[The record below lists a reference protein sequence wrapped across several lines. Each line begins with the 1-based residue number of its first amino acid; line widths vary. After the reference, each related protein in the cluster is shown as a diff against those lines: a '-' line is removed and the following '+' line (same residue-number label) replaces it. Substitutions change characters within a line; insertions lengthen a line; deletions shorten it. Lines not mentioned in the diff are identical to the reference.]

1 MNMSTKTM
9 KSLQQSTYKH
19 QLLSDVFSDFNFY
32 KYRSQSNTE
41 QYTPLK
47 GFQIVKLRGPSRVS
61 IQQSQQSIKT
71 VKSIKKRNNSQNS
84 VRIDLFKHVTEMD
97 DYGMHEKLMNLFE
110 IDLKMRKNLEINRM
124 IVQDKQQSS
133 AQLDEIYQEILLMLS
148 NTIER
153 IHQYINANNLERSDL
168 KKAQRRTAIE
178 IEHQLQEFVNMM
190 LTAIAKRDMTLAR
203 LTENAW
209 KLICVAIEMI
219 LQNGKAEQEYIQQ
232 EVLNELQQ
240 EVVHLKQENEDIYH
254 KYMEVSELNNKLTQQ
269 HKQEINILTYQLNMA
284 RVEFNDYKQS
294 QEALGTLEHAT
305 GSLKDVELNLK
316 DTHKILNK
324 IEENISN
331 RDTQLFQTLK
341 SVVQQHKMDKD
352 SQMNKSQ
359 KLINRYQLKSLNTKQ
374 CIIASEYFNHPFVQ
388 YLDLNFEYNQQ
399 DEKCLQQLL
408 VDWFNQECVKP
419 QFGTHP
425 AQQRLEQISTYERKS
440 NAESFIHFLIKNDN
454 LNQLQNCI
462 AYISQNIEMG
472 DLNSLNK
479 VEKYSR
485 QLCIFFGVIF
495 QFDINNIEI
504 DLLTYDR
511 IRFLYSGLMQTNQ
524 EEQTQ
529 NQNKFQWYNF
539 VVQNLSELCAQ
550 IFLDYSEKVANSQQT
565 IAQIL
570 VFILQSESDKRKHQ
584 LKKLIDDFKSVDIEL
599 NLQRERMFK
608 FVKELCSFYNY
619 QYNELQVIQY
629 AQALFDRYIRVYQTG
644 RKRNG
649 LEIGEWISFIQE
661 LQSVLNKLIQIKPHL
676 HHQIFMLE
684 DLQYVNKEFQVHTRT
699 SQIER
704 RESQI
709 RKK

>member
-19 QLLSDVFSDFNFY
+19 QILSDVFSDINFY
-32 KYRSQSNTE
+32 KYRSQSNTD

-47 GFQIVKLRGPSRVS
+47 GFQIVKLRGPSRLSV
-61 IQQSQQSIKT
+61 QQSQQSIKT
-71 VKSIKKRNNSQNS
+71 VKSIKKRNNSQSN
-84 VRIDLFKHVTEMD
+84 VRFDLFKHVMEMD
-97 DYGMHEKLMNLFE
+97 DSEMHEKLINLFE

-133 AQLDEIYQEILLMLS
+133 AQIDEIYQEILLMLS

-153 IHQYINANNLERSDL
+153 IHQYINANNLERSNL
-168 KKAQRRTAIE
+168 KKAHRRTAVE
-178 IEHQLQEFVNMM
+178 IEHQMQEFINMM

-203 LTENAW
+203 LIENAW
-209 KLICVAIEMI
+209 KLISVAIEMI

-240 EVVHLKQENEDIYH
+240 EVVQLKQQNEDIYH
-254 KYMEVSELNNKLTQQ
+254 KYMEVSELNNKLTHQ
-269 HKQEINILTYQLNMA
+269 HKQEINNLTYQLNMA
-284 RVEFNDYKQS
+284 KVEFNDYKQN
-294 QEALGTLEHAT
+294 QEALSTLENAT

-331 RDTQLFQTLK
+331 RDTQLYQTLK

-352 SQMNKSQ
+352 SQMNKAQ

-388 YLDLNFEYNQQ
+388 YLDINFEYIQQ
-399 DEKCLQQLL
+399 DEKCIQQLL
-408 VDWFNQECVKP
+408 IDWFNQECMKP
-419 QFGTHP
+419 QFGSHP
-425 AQQRLEQISTYERKS
+425 AQQRLEQISTYERRS

-462 AYISQNIEMG
+462 AYISQNLEMG
-472 DLNSLNK
+472 DLNQLNK
-479 VEKYSR
+479 VEKFNR
-485 QLCIFFGVIF
+485 QFCIFFGAIF
-495 QFDINNIEI
+495 QFDITNIEI

-511 IRFLYSGLMQTNQ
+511 IRFLYSGLVQANQ
-524 EEQTQ
+524 EEQFQ
-529 NQNKFQWYNF
+529 NQNKFLWYNF
-539 VVQNLSELCAQ
+539 VVQNLGDLCAS
-550 IFLDYSEKVANSQQT
+550 IFLDYSEKVSNSQQT
-565 IAQIL
+565 IIQIL
-570 VFILQSESDKRKHQ
+570 VYIMQCESDKRKHHI
-584 LKKLIDDFKSVDIEL
+584 KKLIEDFKSVDIEL
-599 NLQRERMFK
+599 NLQRERMQK

-619 QYNELQVIQY
+619 QYNELHVIQY

-661 LQSVLNKLIQIKPHL
+661 LQQIMNKLILIKPHL

-699 SQIER
+699 TQIER